1 MYRNMQK
8 STADLLT
15 LIFKF
20 FFTFTNSQ
28 ESKFTFT
35 NSHPSLDVGGTVTCA
50 NTRTLGSGLGLH
62 VDQICFSHF
71 SRSRWSTQAVSEV
84 SVWCCWD
91 TVPPSHLLGVQAYQ
105 FRAQKC
111 FLPGD
116 TWLTLPPLL
125 SLLSLLKIA
134 TSHHGIGLW
143 KALKP
148 AFPPLGFL
156 QTPWWCSGFPW
167 DFGLLH
173 LSQRSVPAA
182 EH

>member
-20 FFTFTNSQ
+20 FFTFTNS
-28 ESKFTFT
+28 
-35 NSHPSLDVGGTVTCA
+35 HPSLDGGGTVTCA

-62 VDQICFSHF
+62 VDQICLVHCFFHF

-91 TVPPSHLLGVQAYQ
+91 TVPPSHLLGVQVYQ

-134 TSHHGIGLW
+134 TSHCGIGLW

-148 AFPPLGFL
+148 PFPPLGFL
-156 QTPWWCSGFPW
+156 ETLWWCSGFPW

-173 LSQRSVPAA
+173 LSQRSVPTAA
-182 EH
+182 H